1 MYEEIV
7 RCPYCVQG
15 NEFRPMQRRETDEFV
30 CPKCGHVAN
39 PDDHYMKCQ
48 CERCREMNRV
58 SARRRSPEDD
68 RPPNSANLP
77 VR

>member
-7 RCPYCVQG
+7 RCPFCVQG

-30 CPKCGHVAN
+30 CPKCGHMAN
-39 PDDHYMKCQ
+39 PADSYMKCQ
-48 CERCREMNRV
+48 CKRCREMNRV

-68 RPPNSANLP
+68 RPPSSVNLP